1 MSVESAVDY
10 IRRMRS
16 DDEFRKKMNE
26 ISEDE
31 VASWAAIL
39 EAGYE
44 FSMSEFKKAQD
55 VIYEEHGVTPM

>member
-1 MSVESAVDY
+1 MSVESAVEY

-16 DDEFRKKMNE
+16 DDEFRKQMNQ

-31 VASWAAIL
+31 VASWEAIRKG
-39 EAGYE
+39 GYE
-44 FSMSEFKKAQD
+44 FSMTEFKKAQD

>member
-1 MSVESAVDY
+1 MSVELAVDY

-31 VASWAAIL
+31 KASWAAIR

-55 VIYEEHGVTPM
+55 VIYEEHGITPM